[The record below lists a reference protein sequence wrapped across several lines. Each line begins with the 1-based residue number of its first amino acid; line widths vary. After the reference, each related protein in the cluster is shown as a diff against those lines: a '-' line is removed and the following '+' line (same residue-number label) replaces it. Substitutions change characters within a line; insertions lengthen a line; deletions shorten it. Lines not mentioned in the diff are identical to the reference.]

1 MQFLAALTDEQV
13 AYIIMAVIG
22 VIFLVGAIVIFV
34 REWQMKKNIKVKNGV
49 RYTVSTKS
57 EDKQGNVLVS
67 YQPSD
72 KILAQQTAYTVK
84 KSKGKYA
91 IRPGTY
97 TVLSTDDTVKNFNLR
112 IDGALKSLEHGAQ
125 IVLVEGQIVESTTI
139 NVILR

>member
-22 VIFLVGAIVIFV
+22 AIFLIGAIIIFV
-34 REWQMKKNIKVKNGV
+34 REWQKKKNIRIKNGV
-49 RYTVSTKS
+49 RYTVSTKT
-57 EDKQGNVLVS
+57 EDKQNNILVS

-72 KILAQQTAYTVK
+72 TILAQQTAYTVRK
-84 KSKGKYA
+84 RKGKFA
-91 IRPGTY
+91 VRPGTY
-97 TVLSTDDTVKNFNLR
+97 TALSTDDTVKTFNLR
-112 IDGALKSLEHGAQ
+112 IDGALRSLEHGAQ